1 MAPALLK
8 RGDLKRG
15 EAVIWLPPRAAGE
28 RALGSEPSLQVMVAD
43 PSPEGVSLRRA
54 SLETLPAL
62 RSVRLVFDPRD
73 VTLLAARLPAL
84 SPAKLQRALPNLL
97 EDQVLQDAG
106 QCAWAYAPGPSGADS
121 LVGVIDHHWLETVV
135 QAFERRDIKVVA
147 AWAAQ
152 TLRLGPPSGAATL
165 LCVGQSVALVTG
177 AADGLGLSAGT
188 EPSTR
193 REAVAAA
200 LSLSEVR
207 VKAGLTVLASD
218 ASWHA
223 PAREA
228 AAAWGIEPVLGPLP
242 VPVAAAI
249 DFMSARQG
257 GALSRA
263 WSTIDRRAW
272 RVPGALALASVVI
285 AIAGLNAHWWVLH
298 QEQAALRARMD
309 AAFAQVFAPGTARVD
324 PVLQLRRHVATLRAR
339 AGQASSDDFVPLASA
354 LGLALG
360 AQATDALAAIDYR
373 DGRLKVRF
381 RPGLADSRPKRDAL
395 EQAARRH
402 GLRLQF
408 DNERE
413 PLATVMVL
421 R

>member
-8 RGDLKRG
+8 SGGLKRG

-28 RALGSEPSLQVMVAD
+28 RALGAEPSLQVMIAD
-43 PSPEGVSLRRA
+43 ASPEGVSLRRA

-84 SPAKLQRALPNLL
+84 APARLQRALPNLL
-97 EDQVLQDAG
+97 EDQVLQDAA
-106 QCAWAYAPGPSGADS
+106 QCAWAYAPGPPGADS
-121 LVGVIDHHWLETVV
+121 LVGVIDQHWLETVV
-135 QAFERRDIKVVA
+135 QAFERRAIRVQA

-152 TLRLGPPSGAATL
+152 TLRLNPASGAATL
-165 LCVGQSVALVTG
+165 LCVGQSIALVTG

-188 EPSTR
+188 EPESR
-193 REAVAAA
+193 REAIAAA
-200 LSLSEVR
+200 LSLAEAR
-207 VKAGLTVLASD
+207 LKAGLTVLAAD

-228 AAAWGIEPVLGPLP
+228 AAVWGIEPVLGPLP
-242 VPVAAAI
+242 VPAAAAI
-249 DFMSARQG
+249 DFLSARQH

-263 WSTIDRRAW
+263 WSAIDGRAW
-272 RVPGALALASVVI
+272 RLPGLLALAAAMI
-285 AIAGLNAHWWVLH
+285 AVAGLNAHWWVLH
-298 QEQAALRARMD
+298 QEQSALRARID
-309 AAFAQVFAPGTARVD
+309 EAFTQVFAPGTARVD

-339 AGQASSDDFVPLASA
+339 AGQAGADDFIPLVSA

-360 AQATDALAAIDYR
+360 AQATDALAAVDYR
-373 DGRLKVRF
+373 DGRLKIRF
-381 RPGLADSRPKRDAL
+381 RPGLADSRATREAL
-395 EQAARRH
+395 EQAARRQ

-408 DNERE
+408 DSERE